1 MGIAIFANA
10 IDTLKKLDME
20 FDSYCNEFDLGRK
33 RIFVAPE
40 MLTNE
45 DGSPTFDPDDSVFYS
60 LPEDYDKS
68 QNGLIKEVDMSLR
81 VAQ

>member
-33 RIFVAPE
+33 RILVAP
-40 MLTNE
+40 N
-45 DGSPTFDPDDSVFYS
+45 V
-60 LPEDYDKS
+60 
-68 QNGLIKEVDMSLR
+68 KE
-81 VAQ
+81 A